1 MRWML
6 LKIIAALTAG
16 VVGIG
21 AILFQQYMLKKNFK
35 EYSFV
40 NAKFQKIHTDLIY
53 LQHTILES
61 SYFLYFNNDLIYK
74 KSDEIQKELD
84 SLVTLVSKK
93 RSGFPLTLAYLQKME
108 KLFSDIQKKIDTFLT
123 LNASLKNSSIY
134 LPIVFKKAYNI
145 FDVSKK
151 SDRDAI
157 LLLSN
162 INADM
167 FLTKNALDESFI
179 EQLSRYK
186 KSLGKIESKLPKG
199 RKRVLLATALR
210 HLEIFVKYFPLF
222 HRTLE
227 DILDTSIIK
236 ASEKS
241 YESYNKESARQMKAI
256 DTIGNVFLVAYLVL
270 VGIVIYFILQLQRE
284 NILLKRLRNKL
295 ENSLTTDP
303 LTGLPNRI
311 AFKND
316 KNRYRN
322 PALVLMNI
330 DRFKHI
336 NDFYGTDMGDMVLKD
351 CAKRLETLLPEIKN
365 ARLYR
370 LGGDDFGILFESGDI
385 DMADMSNLL
394 ENIIKRCTEK
404 PFELNDMTIDIS
416 VTIGASTQEDR
427 LFETA
432 DMALKFA
439 KNSSRHLFAIY
450 EESMDQKETIEKN
463 IKAISRL
470 KNALANDRV
479 FPYFQPIVDLGSMK
493 IVKYEALARM
503 EDENGAILPPYQ
515 FLEAAKQAKL
525 SGSITTAI
533 LERTLE
539 MVHRSGASFSVNIS
553 SSDIAN
559 MHDKEQICKLLK
571 NHSDIAGNITF
582 EILESEEI
590 EDYEVVSDFF
600 KGVRRYGC
608 KIAIDDFG
616 SGYSNFEKLLQLEID
631 YIKIDGSLIKNIDHD
646 AHAKLVAK
654 TVVAFAKE
662 AKIKTVAE
670 FIHSKS
676 VLEEVASLGVNF
688 GQGYHLGKPMPAI
701 HYFKNDMGTSNTKDR
716 R

>member
-1 MRWML
+1 MRWVL
-6 LKIIAALTAG
+6 PKIIAALTAG

-35 EYSFV
+35 EYGFV
-40 NAKFQKIHTDLIY
+40 NAKFQKIHADLIY

-61 SYFLYFNNDLIYK
+61 SYFLYFNNDVIYK

-84 SLVTLVSKK
+84 SLATLVSEK
-93 RSGFPLTLAYLQKME
+93 RSAFPLTLAYLQKME
-108 KLFSDIQKKIDTFLT
+108 KLFNDIQKKIDTFLT

-134 LPIVFKKAYNI
+134 LPIVFKKAYSI

-186 KSLGKIESKLPKG
+186 KSLGKIESKLPVG

-210 HLEIFVKYFPLF
+210 HLEIFVRYFPLF

-256 DTIGNVFLVAYLVL
+256 DTIGNVFLLAYLVL

-303 LTGLPNRI
+303 LTDLPNRI

-316 KNRYRN
+316 KNRYRH
-322 PALVLMNI
+322 PTLVLVNI

-336 NDFYGTDMGDMVLKD
+336 NDFYGTDMGDMVLKN

-394 ENIIKRCTEK
+394 ENIVKRCTEK

-493 IVKYEALARM
+493 TVKYEALARM

-559 MHDKEQICKLLK
+559 IHDKEQIYELLEK
-571 NHSDIAGNITF
+571 NSDIAGNITF

-590 EDYEVVSDFF
+590 EDYEVVSEFL
-600 KGVRRYGC
+600 KEVRRYGC

-631 YIKIDGSLIKNIDHD
+631 YLKIDGSLIKNIDHD

-654 TVVAFAKE
+654 TVAAFAKE
-662 AKIKTVAE
+662 AKIETVAE

-676 VLEEVASLGVNF
+676 VLEEVASIGMNF

-701 HYFKNDMGTSNTKDR
+701 HYFKNDMGISNTKDR